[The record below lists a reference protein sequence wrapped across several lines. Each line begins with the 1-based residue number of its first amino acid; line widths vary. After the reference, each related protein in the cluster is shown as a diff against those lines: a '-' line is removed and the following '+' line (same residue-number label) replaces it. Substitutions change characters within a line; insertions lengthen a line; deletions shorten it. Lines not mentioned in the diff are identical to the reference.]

1 MSTITIEMPG
11 EVPETVIEQ
20 LATPEGMARARAA
33 LLAAFP
39 ELAHTVPLDTRTP
52 REKALDDYRAEQ
64 KAIWRARDEKLRQG
78 VIEGRKLKEQAA

>member
-1 MSTITIEMPG
+1 MSTVTMELPD
-11 EVPETVIEQ
+11 EVAAI
-20 LATPEGMARARAA
+20 LATPEGMERAREAV
-33 LLAAFP
+33 LKAFP